1 MRYEVHVGY
10 HKYLIINYQV
20 LNARIWMDDLG
31 IFETSGEPRAKPE
44 MSCVV
49 TSTVAQV
56 SF

>member
-31 IFETSGEPRAKPE
+31 IFETSGCDWNRA
-44 MSCVV
+44 
-49 TSTVAQV
+49 QNLR
-56 SF
+56 